1 MFGVVPPVLGGL
13 DVYSGGVDFVD
24 EFFGAVGEGS
34 GGIGGSD
41 EP

>member
-1 MFGVVPPVLGGL
+1 VFSVVPPVLGGL
-13 DVYSGGVDFVD
+13 DVYGGGVDLVD
-24 EFFGAVGEGS
+24 EFFGAVGKGG